1 MVCMVKEG
9 EKSEKEQ
16 FTNKL
21 RRTRGE
27 KEILSQ
33 RADQNIL
40 LYTDVPAL
48 GDREPK
54 GAGAVAHIDLTF
66 PLWLKKGINR
76 ISNNYPGELIGIQIN

>member
-9 EKSEKEQ
+9 EKFEKEQ

-27 KEILSQ
+27 KELLSQ
-33 RADQNIL
+33 RSDKNIL

-54 GAGAVAHIDLTF
+54 GAGAVAYIDLTF
-66 PLWLKKGINR
+66 PFWLKKGINR
-76 ISNNYPGELIGIQIN
+76 ISNNEESLLVFR